1 MHDIHVGMNILR
13 TGNVARWP
21 FVVLQPETL

>member
-1 MHDIHVGMNILR
+1 MHDIHVSMNILR
-13 TGNVARWP
+13 TGNVAQWP